1 MSSEGSS
8 WICYY
13 TGILSW
19 NTRNT
24 HIMTGIGGFAEDDG
38 IFIAIYMQM
47 MKSENEKIINKIIFT
62 LKFIDSKRLYS
73 FRDSECLNW
82 KLPILNSRG

>member
-1 MSSEGSS
+1 
-8 WICYY
+8 
-13 TGILSW
+13 
-19 NTRNT
+19 
-24 HIMTGIGGFAEDDG
+24 MTGIGGFAEDDG

-73 FRDSECLNW
+73 FRDSECLN
-82 KLPILNSRG
+82 